1 MIFEWNIREAVP
13 PLPFLTVDR
22 SRGLR
27 AHGAPAAPAAGGS
40 QREPVVCR
48 RFFSYDEAGLVL
60 GEAQTRPGVVTRVG
74 L

>member
-27 AHGAPAAPAAGGS
+27 AHGAPAAGGS

-48 RFFSYDEAGLVL
+48 CFFSYDEAGLVL